1 MAKQAKRLASKEAK
15 VDNAKTSEGG
25 VVFEDV
31 DGSMQQRALSP
42 GERLTPDHLERM
54 GEFLPDW
61 IEAVRSNSNSVKWSA
76 AKIVNQ
82 LVLINTLV
90 KSKALIKACQGCPQ
104 LMSDGKKP
112 FISKATDRLP
122 ETTGSRHQKLTRLL
136 VFVSLEA
143 KTDCR
148 DHGDTSALWGPE
160 DMENGLSK
168 VPEKTGRS
176 GGTAGATVGAGS
188 VGVDSCGEERG
199 REEEGAEG
207 RREDALLLVS
217 MQQGEGADEEE
228 EGSGRGEGAAQD
240 EDSIFDASLY
250 AHKPRSEG
258 CVHADP
264 INDRAAGKA
273 PAPRRTSTRANR
285 GSWDSFQD
293 TTPQSE
299 GTPLN
304 GKRSRT
310 RPSTEGTQVE
320 RSKRGRG
327 GKGEI
332 RNKFCTV

>member
-1 MAKQAKRLASKEAK
+1 MCVAQRYQPGGQSQGMENKDPTRCGSVCRQSDIPAS
-15 VDNAKTSEGG
+15 
-25 VVFEDV
+25 
-31 DGSMQQRALSP
+31 
-42 GERLTPDHLERM
+42 
-54 GEFLPDW
+54 
-61 IEAVRSNSNSVKWSA
+61 
-76 AKIVNQ
+76 
-82 LVLINTLV
+82 
-90 KSKALIKACQGCPQ
+90 Q

-122 ETTGSRHQKLTRLL
+122 ESTGSRHQKLARLL

-327 GKGEI
+327 GG
-332 RNKFCTV
+332 RGNKK